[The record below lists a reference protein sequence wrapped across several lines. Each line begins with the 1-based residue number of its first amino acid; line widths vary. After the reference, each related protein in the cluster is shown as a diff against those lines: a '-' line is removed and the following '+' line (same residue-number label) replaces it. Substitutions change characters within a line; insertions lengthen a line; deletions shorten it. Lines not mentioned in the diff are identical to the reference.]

1 MKVSSVD
8 DVAALWAVT
17 AQCAC
22 QCGVSCDVPT
32 SRESLQSRR
41 LVSRSRGLAFSANS
55 RLLLTPCFRTVIY
68 DGEKTAF
75 HAAASD
81 TCRQASG
88 KQTCLKR
95 ELRASLAH
103 PSTRM

>member
-1 MKVSSVD
+1 MD
-8 DVAALWAVT
+8 DVAARWAGT
-17 AQCAC
+17 A
-22 QCGVSCDVPT
+22 QCGVSCDGADLDSHEGLT
-32 SRESLQSRR
+32 
-41 LVSRSRGLAFSANS
+41 SRGLAFSANS
-55 RLLLTPCFRTVIY
+55 RLLFTPCFRTVIY

-95 ELRASLAH
+95 N
-103 PSTRM
+103 